1 MVVVRARVRLGLGGA
16 DLEDGGELL
25 RALVRAR
32 ARESPNLTL
41 DLALI
46 LALSLS
52 RSPAL
57 TLAY

>member
-1 MVVVRARVRLGLGGA
+1 MGGA

-46 LALSLS
+46 LALSLR